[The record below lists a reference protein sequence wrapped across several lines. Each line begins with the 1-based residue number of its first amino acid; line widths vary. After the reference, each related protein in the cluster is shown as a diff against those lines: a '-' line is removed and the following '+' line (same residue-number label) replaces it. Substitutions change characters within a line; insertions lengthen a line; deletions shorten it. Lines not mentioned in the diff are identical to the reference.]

1 MEPAFLLI
9 GDGFK
14 VLDLPEPLGRTVIG
28 ICMGKLNFSPNS
40 LIHTSW

>member
-1 MEPAFLLI
+1 MLT

-28 ICMGKLNFSPNS
+28 ICMG
-40 LIHTSW
+40 TSDRPCCHSSSVES